1 MCVCVSAS
9 AEIMTIC
16 KRVLQ
21 AAEQAKGDEDTE
33 IADKGER
40 RGGRLV
46 GRDACRQPATVG
58 GSDGAAQEVMV

>member
-1 MCVCVSAS
+1 MCVRECVCVCVSAS

-33 IADKGER
+33 IADKREQ
-40 RGGRLV
+40 RGGRLAS
-46 GRDACRQPATVG
+46 RAD
-58 GSDGAAQEVMV
+58 SW